1 MHYEIFIF
9 ITHNFKPFSI
19 GSFNILASQC
29 ITIAMILFMSALAA
43 SADAKKDSDPGRSVK
58 SFTSSSTAKKVARSP
73 GEMDL
78 RRSSKVYNHVV
89 TASDSK

>member
-43 SADAKKDSDPGRSVK
+43 SADAKKR
-58 SFTSSSTAKKVARSP
+58 
-73 GEMDL
+73 L
-78 RRSSKVYNHVV
+78 
-89 TASDSK
+89 